1 MSGAKRSKN
10 RSRRNYFWDAYYRMI
25 IIAFLII
32 SGATLAAVFIQLGTS
47 GAIKIS
53 FAQTGG
59 VIESRASVSLN
70 PTNSLNEKLRQ
81 KETALTQKE
90 AGLQRQESYLAE
102 VITANEARWLAYLF
116 IISGALFF
124 LILLNFFF
132 DHQRR
137 KYHVE

>member
-10 RSRRNYFWDAYYRMI
+10 RRRRNYFGAVYYRTVT
-25 IIAFLII
+25 IAFFIAF
-32 SGATLAAVFIQLGTS
+32 GAALAIVLFQLGTR
-47 GAIKIS
+47 GAITIS

-59 VIESRASVSLN
+59 VIESRASVPSN